1 MLSHV
6 LRVKGSGVQPCKGKI
21 HSDAHKQY
29 MTLHKKG
36 KVKSEHRKRVS
47 EDFVNN
53 VDCTQKTAK
62 ASLQTVCKT
71 QHINQNV
78 DANQMCI
85 EMGFERAVCTDIR
98 RSFDAGLEMAIADFF
113 IVKIFQTML

>member
-6 LRVKGSGVQPCKGKI
+6 LRVKGSGVKPCKGKI
-21 HSDAHKQY
+21 PPDAHKQY
-29 MTLHKKG
+29 MALHEKG
-36 KVKSEHRKRVS
+36 KVKIESRKRVS
-47 EDFVNN
+47 EDVVNS
-53 VDCTQKTAK
+53 VDCTQKTAT
-62 ASLQTVCKT
+62 AALQTVRKK
-71 QHINQNV
+71 QNINQNT

-85 EMGFERAVCTDIR
+85 EAGFERAVCTDIR